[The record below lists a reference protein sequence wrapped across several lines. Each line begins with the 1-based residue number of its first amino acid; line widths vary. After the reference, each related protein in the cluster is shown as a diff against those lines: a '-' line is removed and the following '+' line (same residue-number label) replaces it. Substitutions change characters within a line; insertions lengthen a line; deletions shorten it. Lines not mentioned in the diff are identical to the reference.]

1 MSRRFSPTILATWD
15 FPEAKSSTE
24 PKPVRDA
31 IEFVSYYNPPEEITF
46 DETDSE
52 RAKADKVARRNGQI
66 LRRAMGAVRD
76 WVDEQQAWF
85 PDETFKEYDFDWTAS
100 EVIAE
105 EEKWDDS
112 DD

>member
-1 MSRRFSPTILATWD
+1 
-15 FPEAKSSTE
+15 
-24 PKPVRDA
+24 
-31 IEFVSYYNPPEEITF
+31 
-46 DETDSE
+46 
-52 RAKADKVARRNGQI
+52 
-66 LRRAMGAVRD
+66 MGAVRD